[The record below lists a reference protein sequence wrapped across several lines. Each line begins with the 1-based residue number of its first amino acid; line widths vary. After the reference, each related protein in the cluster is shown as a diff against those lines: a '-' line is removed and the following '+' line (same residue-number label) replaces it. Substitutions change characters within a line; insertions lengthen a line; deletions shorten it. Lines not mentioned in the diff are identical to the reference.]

1 MQNLKENWLM
11 TWKLA
16 CSQKSEN
23 VHFDRLLLSKAY
35 KVLDEKVHWRVISHD
50 TEEWCE
56 AWRETESW
64 FQKWY
69 EEFGEFYCEQWQVLC
84 HNTEE
89 WCKIWGELTYA
100 INWRVMEYLKKNWLL
115 VWKMTFDYFFEQ
127 SLVSKFGLW
136 WARVIQSI

>member
-89 WCKIWGELTYA
+89 WYKIWGELTYA
-100 INWRVMEYLKKNWLL
+100 LKNDMRNLANFDPTLESLRICTLMRSFWPKHIMFKLKN
-115 VWKMTFDYFFEQ
+115 YR
-127 SLVSKFGLW
+127 G
-136 WARVIQSI
+136 VI